1 MVIKICGVTRKEDA
15 LLAVSLGAWAVGFN
29 FYEKSPRCVTIEQA
43 ADMAARLPLGV
54 RRVGVFVNAGRSAI
68 ERTVAGAELDMIQLH
83 GDEPPDMCRSWPCEV
98 IKAMPLRSGEDVE
111 RLAAYEVFLHLVD
124 SGTGG
129 AYGGTGKLSD
139 WTLAAEAAARHRLL
153 LAGGLTPEN
162 VAEAVRV
169 VRPFGVDVASGVER
183 EPGVKDAGK
192 MKAFFIAAREA
203 AKETKS

>member
-15 LLAVSLGAWAVGFN
+15 LLAVDLGAWAVGFN
-29 FYEKSPRCVTIEQA
+29 FYEKSPRCVTVEQA
-43 ADMAARLPLGV
+43 ASMAARLPLGV

-68 ERTVAGAELDMIQLH
+68 ERTVVRAGLDMIQLH
-83 GDEPPDMCRSWPCEV
+83 GDEPPDMCRNWPCEV
-98 IKAMPLRSGEDVE
+98 IKAMPLSSGEDAE
-111 RLAAYEVFLHLVD
+111 RLAAYKVYLHLAD
-124 SGTGG
+124 SGTGD

-139 WTLAAEAAARHRLL
+139 WKLAAEAAARHRLL

-162 VAEAVRV
+162 VAEAVRA

-183 EPGVKDAGK
+183 EPGVKDASK
-192 MKAFFIAAREA
+192 MKAFFTAAREA

>member
-29 FYEKSPRCVTIEQA
+29 FYEKSPRRVTVEQA
-43 ADMAARLPLGV
+43 AGMAALLPLGV

-68 ERTVAGAELDMIQLH
+68 ERTVAGAGLDMIQLH
-83 GDEPPDMCRSWPCEV
+83 GDEPPDMCHSWPCEV

-111 RLAAYEVFLHLVD
+111 RLAAYEVYLHLVD
-124 SGTGG
+124 SGIGG

-153 LAGGLTPEN
+153 LAGGLTPDN
-162 VAEAVRV
+162 VAEAVRA

-183 EPGVKDAGK
+183 EPGVKDASK
-192 MKAFFIAAREA
+192 MKAFFIAACEA
-203 AKETKS
+203 AEETKS